1 METIQTIF
9 DFLTGLGSPVMLPI
23 VIFILGLILGQKIGK
38 AFVSAVTI
46 GVGFIGLGLVIGLLF
61 DALGPATAQLVET
74 TGLELNSLDVG
85 WGVAAAIAFGTSV
98 GSLVFVV
105 ALGVNLVMLIFNW
118 TKTLNVDMWNYWHYA
133 FTGSLVYLVS
143 GGSLAL
149 GLIAAAIHA
158 VIALL
163 IADWTAKDVQSFF
176 RLPNVSIPQGW
187 AITSVPIIKILNWI
201 VDKIP
206 GLRDIYWDD
215 EGLQKKLGVFGQP
228 IIMGAILGLLF
239 GLVAYGFDT
248 KVLTLAVQMAAVM
261 LLIPRIIAIFMEGLT
276 PLSEAARAFMQK
288 RFAGREFYIG
298 LDSAILIGH
307 PITIAAGIILIP
319 LTLLLAAIL
328 PGNTTLPA
336 ADLAATAFF
345 VAMVPPLTKGNLFR
359 SILYGIIIMTMVLYI
374 STAFAPLLT
383 QIAADIGF
391 AIPEGAVEITG
402 LSGGTWIA
410 WVLTSIAKLFGPD
423 TCGFGQR
430 RCDDSHCIQDNRTI
444 CRSTLGR

>member
-1 METIQTIF
+1 METIKAIF

-23 VIFILGLILGQKIGK
+23 VIFVLGLILGQKIGK
-38 AFVSAVTI
+38 AFVSAITI

-61 DALGPATAQLVET
+61 EALGPATAQLVET

-85 WGVAAAIAFGTSV
+85 WGVAAAIAFGTSI

-105 ALGVNLVMLIFNW
+105 ALGVNLIMLVFNW

-143 GGSLAL
+143 GGSLVL
-149 GLIAAAIHA
+149 GLVAAAIHA
-158 VIALL
+158 IIALL
-163 IADWTAKDVQSFF
+163 IADWTAKDVQGFF

-187 AITSVPIIKILNWI
+187 AITSVPIIKGLNWV

-206 GLRDIYWDD
+206 GLRDIHWDD

-239 GLVAYGFDT
+239 GLVAYGFDV

-307 PITIAAGIILIP
+307 PITIVAGILLIP

-328 PGNTTLPA
+328 PGNSTLPA

-359 SILYGIIIMTMVLYI
+359 SILYGVIIMTMVLYI

-383 QIAADIGF
+383 EIAGDIGF
-391 AIPEGAVEITG
+391 GIPEGAVEITG
-402 LSGGTWIA
+402 LSGGNWIA
-410 WVLTSIAKLFGPD
+410 WVLTAIGKLFG
-423 TCGFGQR
+423 G
-430 RCDDSHCIQDNRTI
+430 
-444 CRSTLGR
+444 